1 MPSVSHRRCRATRP
15 LEGIRRAR
23 VGKDGIDGK
32 TPRILQRGSDFYRQG
47 AVPDN
52 NRRAVPLRGTSAR
65 FADNNIQLEMVLSLL
80 APGKRFR
87 QL

>member
-1 MPSVSHRRCRATRP
+1 MARR
-15 LEGIRRAR
+15 LEYCNGDLTSI
-23 VGKDGIDGK
+23 V
-32 TPRILQRGSDFYRQG
+32 G